1 MLNSCEN
8 KPPIGIEMRNE
19 RAVFLYEKY
28 IKNDLSAEEQL
39 EWDNLGLD
47 LDNDQVFQKLVDSFW
62 DSKNEDVP
70 GMDATHVSNMEAYI
84 LAQPQPEPRYEKP
97 LIKKLWTRIAVA
109 ASFLA
114 VIGTSLYFYTSK
126 PANNIDRTLSQAKDI
141 DPASNKAYLTLSNGK
156 RIALT
161 DVSNG
166 TIAEQINVKIT
177 KTADGQLVYTIVE
190 NKSGSSSQLEY
201 NTIET
206 PNGGRYEIALPDGTH
221 VWMNAAS
228 SLKYPA
234 SFASLKERRVELQG
248 EAYFQVAKDKQH
260 PFIVK
265 TAQQEVKV
273 LGTRFNIN
281 SYGDEPDV
289 KTTLLEG
296 SVNVSNLNGKNSKI
310 LVPGQQAVVKGGD
323 LKVGEADLDQALSW
337 KNGDFVFNGE
347 DLKAVM
353 RQIARWYDVEVEY
366 KGEVNVSGIVSAFPR
381 NKKLSQLLKAL
392 EASQN
397 VHFKIEGRRILVM
410 P

>member
-1 MLNSCEN
+1 
-8 KPPIGIEMRNE
+8 
-19 RAVFLYEKY
+19 
-28 IKNDLSAEEQL
+28 
-39 EWDNLGLD
+39 LGL
-47 LDNDQVFQKLVDSFW
+47 
-62 DSKNEDVP
+62 
-70 GMDATHVSNMEAYI
+70 
-84 LAQPQPEPRYEKP
+84 
-97 LIKKLWTRIAVA
+97 
-109 ASFLA
+109 
-114 VIGTSLYFYTSK
+114 SLYFYSSK
-126 PANNIDRTLSQAKDI
+126 SPDKVELANVEVADINPAG
-141 DPASNKAYLTLSNGK
+141 NKAYLTLGNGK

-161 DVSNG
+161 DASNG
-166 TIAEQINVKIT
+166 TIAEQTNVQIT
-177 KTADGQLVYTIVE
+177 KTADGQLVYTIAE

-273 LGTRFNIN
+273 LGTHFNIN
-281 SYGDEPDV
+281 SYADEPEV

-296 SVNVSNLNGKNSKI
+296 SINVSDLKSKSSKI
-310 LVPGQQAVVKGGD
+310 LKPGQQAIAKDRD
-323 LKVGEADLDQALSW
+323 LKVGVADVDQAMSW
-337 KNGDFVFNGE
+337 KNGDFVFVGE

-353 RQIARWYDVEVEY
+353 RQIARWYDVEIEY
-366 KGEVNVSGIVSAFPR
+366 QGDINSSGVVSTISR
-381 NKKLSQLLKAL
+381 TKKLSQVLKAL
-392 EASQN
+392 QIN
-397 VHFKIEGRRILVM
+397 QGIHFKVEGRRVLVM